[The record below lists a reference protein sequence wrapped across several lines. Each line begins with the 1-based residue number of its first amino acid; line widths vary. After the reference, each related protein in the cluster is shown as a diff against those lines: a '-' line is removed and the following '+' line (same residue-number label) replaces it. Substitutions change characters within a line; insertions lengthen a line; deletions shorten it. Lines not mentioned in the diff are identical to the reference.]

1 MLFMLLPGGVRTGGY
16 PKAAPISGPLGCQ
29 RLSDWDMLWSPA
41 RSALR
46 AVPLLKP
53 GQLVS
58 AVPGMYSLTKKVCLM
73 GMPTCT
79 YAAACLYVSWTCFF
93 VVLVVYLAASSCV
106 VGTLVLQSNCM
117 VRCWLPA
124 RQP

>member
-1 MLFMLLPGGVRTGGY
+1 MLLNHLCAGGVRTGGY

-46 AVPLLKP
+46 AVPFLKP

-58 AVPGMYSLTKKVCLM
+58 AVPGMYSLTKKVRVVCLLCFM
-73 GMPTCT
+73 
-79 YAAACLYVSWTCFF
+79 CL
-93 VVLVVYLAASSCV
+93 A
-106 VGTLVLQSNCM
+106 
-117 VRCWLPA
+117 VRQQLLWWLSA
-124 RQP
+124 EWR